1 MREDNYAPM
10 GNRFAPARAQTAIE
24 DRKAKHT
31 TIVRMAS
38 TRSAW
43 ITSVPGARE
52 ITFDAL
58 PSSPFPDHLRGLGY
72 DLTEIDGGE
81 RILASAVTERFARRA
96 DGELEPLT
104 PDSTERVAQT
114 VTHAGIV
121 KARQFSFLL

>member
-1 MREDNYAPM
+1 VRTIIRRWEIGSRLRGSRRPSKI
-10 GNRFAPARAQTAIE
+10 GKPS
-24 DRKAKHT
+24 T
-31 TIVRMAS
+31 TIVRIAS
-38 TRSAW
+38 TRWAW
-43 ITSVPGARE
+43 ITSVPGPRE

-58 PSSPFPDHLRGLGY
+58 PSSPFPGHLRGLGY
-72 DLTEIDGGE
+72 ELAEIDGGE

-121 KARQFSFLL
+121 KTHQLSFLL